1 MEVLRLLASQC
12 ADSVINEGDGMMKR
26 DFLYRF
32 YLTAMTL
39 FLAMSSFAQDIQIG
53 AKGGFDLTSMEFSS
67 GDLNKSNRA
76 GFFIGPTMRID
87 TPVMGLSID
96 VSALYDQRNVKV
108 GTRTLTQESLVV
120 PAHARFGVS
129 IGDLLGV
136 FVCAGPQLSY
146 NLGKSS
152 FQWEDIDQYRKHF
165 TFQETTL
172 SINLGAGAKFGG
184 NLEGAIYYNVPLGK
198 TADFTWDTL
207 ASELQDLDMHTA
219 KSRTNSWRISVSYY
233 F

>member
-1 MEVLRLLASQC
+1 MIQGRFIQRL
-12 ADSVINEGDGMMKR
+12 
-26 DFLYRF
+26 
-32 YLTAMTL
+32 YLTAMAL
-39 FLAMSSFAQDIQIG
+39 FLTMSSFAQDIQIG

-67 GDLNKSNRA
+67 GDLDKSNRA
-76 GFFIGPTMRID
+76 GFFIGPSMRID
-87 TPVMGLSID
+87 TPVMGLSVD
-96 VSALYDQRNVKV
+96 VSALYDQRNIKV

-120 PAHARFGVS
+120 PANARFGVS
-129 IGDLLGV
+129 IGDLLGI
-136 FVCAGPQLSY
+136 FVSAGPQLSY

-152 FQWEDIDQYRKHF
+152 FQWEDIDHYRKHF

-172 SINLGAGAKFGG
+172 SINLGAGAKIGS
-184 NLEGAIYYNVPLGK
+184 NLEAGIYYNVPLGK

-219 KSRTNSWRISVSYY
+219 KSKTNAWRISVSYY

>member
-1 MEVLRLLASQC
+1 MIQGRFIHRL
-12 ADSVINEGDGMMKR
+12 
-26 DFLYRF
+26 
-32 YLTAMTL
+32 YLTAMAL
-39 FLAMSSFAQDIQIG
+39 FLTMSSFAQDIQIG

-67 GDLNKSNRA
+67 GDLDKSNRA
-76 GFFIGPTMRID
+76 GFFIGPSMRID
-87 TPVMGLSID
+87 TPVMGLSVD
-96 VSALYDQRNVKV
+96 VSALYDQRNIKV

-120 PAHARFGVS
+120 PANARFGVS
-129 IGDLLGV
+129 IGDLLGI
-136 FVCAGPQLSY
+136 FVSAGPQLSY

-152 FQWEDIDQYRKHF
+152 FQWEDIDHYRKHF

-172 SINLGAGAKFGG
+172 SINLGAGAKIGG
-184 NLEGAIYYNVPLGK
+184 NLEAGIYYNVPLGK

-219 KSRTNSWRISVSYY
+219 KSKTNAWRISVSYY

>member
-1 MEVLRLLASQC
+1 MIQVRFIQRL
-12 ADSVINEGDGMMKR
+12 
-26 DFLYRF
+26 
-32 YLTAMTL
+32 YLTAMAL
-39 FLAMSSFAQDIQIG
+39 FLTMSSFAQDIQIG

-67 GDLNKSNRA
+67 GDLDKSNRA
-76 GFFIGPTMRID
+76 GFFIGPSMRID
-87 TPVMGLSID
+87 TPVMGLSVD
-96 VSALYDQRNVKV
+96 VSALYDQRNIKV

-120 PAHARFGVS
+120 PANARFGVS
-129 IGDLLGV
+129 IGDLLGI
-136 FVCAGPQLSY
+136 FVSAGPQLSY

-152 FQWEDIDQYRKHF
+152 FQWEDIDHYRKHF

-172 SINLGAGAKFGG
+172 SINLGAGAKIGG
-184 NLEGAIYYNVPLGK
+184 NLEAGIYYNVPLGK

-219 KSRTNSWRISVSYY
+219 KSKTNAWRISVSYY

>member
-1 MEVLRLLASQC
+1 MIQGRFIQRL
-12 ADSVINEGDGMMKR
+12 
-26 DFLYRF
+26 
-32 YLTAMTL
+32 YLTAMAL
-39 FLAMSSFAQDIQIG
+39 FLTMSSFAQDIQIG

-67 GDLNKSNRA
+67 GDLDKSNRA
-76 GFFIGPTMRID
+76 GFFIGPSMRID
-87 TPVMGLSID
+87 TPVMGLSVD
-96 VSALYDQRNVKV
+96 VSALYDQRNIKV

-120 PAHARFGVS
+120 PANARFGVS
-129 IGDLLGV
+129 IGDLLGI
-136 FVCAGPQLSY
+136 FVSAGPQLSY

-152 FQWEDIDQYRKHF
+152 FQWEDIDHYRKHF

-172 SINLGAGAKFGG
+172 SINLGAGAKIGG
-184 NLEGAIYYNVPLGK
+184 NLEAGISYNVPLGK

-219 KSRTNSWRISVSYY
+219 KSKTNAWRISVSYY

>member
-1 MEVLRLLASQC
+1 MIQGRFIQRL
-12 ADSVINEGDGMMKR
+12 
-26 DFLYRF
+26 
-32 YLTAMTL
+32 YLTAMAL
-39 FLAMSSFAQDIQIG
+39 FLTMSSFAQDIQIG

-67 GDLNKSNRA
+67 GDLDKSNRA
-76 GFFIGPTMRID
+76 GFFIGPSMRID
-87 TPVMGLSID
+87 TPVMGLSVD
-96 VSALYDQRNVKV
+96 VSALYDQRNIKV

-120 PAHARFGVS
+120 PANARFGVS
-129 IGDLLGV
+129 IGDLLGI
-136 FVCAGPQLSY
+136 FVSAGPQLSY

-152 FQWEDIDQYRKHF
+152 FQWEDIDHYRKHF

-172 SINLGAGAKFGG
+172 SINLGAGAKIGG
-184 NLEGAIYYNVPLGK
+184 NLEAGIYYNVPLGK

-219 KSRTNSWRISVSYY
+219 KSKTNAWRISVSYY

>member
-1 MEVLRLLASQC
+1 MIQGRFIQRL
-12 ADSVINEGDGMMKR
+12 
-26 DFLYRF
+26 
-32 YLTAMTL
+32 YLTAMAL
-39 FLAMSSFAQDIQIG
+39 FLTMSSFAQDIQIG

-67 GDLNKSNRA
+67 GDLDKSNRA
-76 GFFIGPTMRID
+76 GFFIGPSMRIE
-87 TPVMGLSID
+87 TPVMGLSVD
-96 VSALYDQRNVKV
+96 VSALYDQRNIKV

-120 PAHARFGVS
+120 PANARFGVS
-129 IGDLLGV
+129 IGDLLGI
-136 FVCAGPQLSY
+136 FVSAGPQLSY

-152 FQWEDIDQYRKHF
+152 FQWEDIDHYRKHF

-172 SINLGAGAKFGG
+172 SINLGAGAKIGG
-184 NLEGAIYYNVPLGK
+184 NLEAGIYYNVPLGK

-219 KSRTNSWRISVSYY
+219 KSKTNAWRISVSYY

>member
-1 MEVLRLLASQC
+1 MIQGRFIHRL
-12 ADSVINEGDGMMKR
+12 
-26 DFLYRF
+26 
-32 YLTAMTL
+32 YLTAMAL
-39 FLAMSSFAQDIQIG
+39 FLTMSSFAQDIQIG

-67 GDLNKSNRA
+67 GDLDKSNRA
-76 GFFIGPTMRID
+76 GFFIGPSMRIE
-87 TPVMGLSID
+87 TPVMGLSVD
-96 VSALYDQRNVKV
+96 VSALYDQRNIKV

-120 PAHARFGVS
+120 PANARFGVS
-129 IGDLLGV
+129 IGDLLGI
-136 FVCAGPQLSY
+136 FVSAGPQLSY

-152 FQWEDIDQYRKHF
+152 FQWEDIDHYRKHF

-172 SINLGAGAKFGG
+172 SINLGAGAKIGG
-184 NLEGAIYYNVPLGK
+184 NLEAGIYYNVPLGK

-219 KSRTNSWRISVSYY
+219 KSKTNAWRISVSYY

>member
-1 MEVLRLLASQC
+1 MIQRRFVHRL
-12 ADSVINEGDGMMKR
+12 
-26 DFLYRF
+26 
-32 YLTAMTL
+32 YLTTMAL
-39 FLAMSSFAQDIQIG
+39 FLTMSSFAQDIQIG

-67 GDLNKSNRA
+67 GDLDKSNRA
-76 GFFIGPTMRID
+76 GFFIGPSMRID
-87 TPVMGLSID
+87 TPVMGLSVD
-96 VSALYDQRNVKV
+96 VSALYNQRNIKV

-120 PAHARFGVS
+120 PANARFGVS
-129 IGDLLGV
+129 IGDLLGI
-136 FVCAGPQLSY
+136 FVSAGPQLSY

-152 FQWEDIDQYRKHF
+152 FQWEDIDHYRKHF

-172 SINLGAGAKFGG
+172 SINLGAGAKIGG
-184 NLEGAIYYNVPLGK
+184 NLEAGIYYNVPLGK

-219 KSRTNSWRISVSYY
+219 KSKTNAWRISVSYY

>member
-1 MEVLRLLASQC
+1 MIQGRFIHRL
-12 ADSVINEGDGMMKR
+12 
-26 DFLYRF
+26 
-32 YLTAMTL
+32 YLTAMAL
-39 FLAMSSFAQDIQIG
+39 FLTMSSFAQDIQIG

-67 GDLNKSNRA
+67 GDLDKSNRA
-76 GFFIGPTMRID
+76 GFFISPSMRIE
-87 TPVMGLSID
+87 TPVMGLSVD
-96 VSALYDQRNVKV
+96 VSALYDQRNIKV

-120 PAHARFGVS
+120 PANARFGVS
-129 IGDLLGV
+129 IGDLLGI
-136 FVCAGPQLSY
+136 FVSAGPQLSY

-152 FQWEDIDQYRKHF
+152 FQWEDIDHYRKHF

-172 SINLGAGAKFGG
+172 SINLGAGAKIGG
-184 NLEGAIYYNVPLGK
+184 NLEAGIYYNVPLGK

-219 KSRTNSWRISVSYY
+219 KSKTNAWRISVSYY